1 MVTDRVKDPMRWR
14 RLMQGVH
21 KARAEGASIT
31 AQVAGRPVGIIQGI
45 AGSFNPFAIR
55 PSYIPLERLSPKE
68 RIERMRDPVLR
79 AQLLSEVPSERQL
92 ARLSQARQNMVGRWD
107 NMFVMSGATPDY
119 EPSPE
124 KSIAAIAAKCNASPQ
139 EVAYDAIEAH
149 LAGIGRS
156 PTAFCACEL
165 RPPAQFT
172 DGDFVAFNRRY
183 VERLAAWGIF
193 RGEVNP
199 VARSSVCPEIDPP
212 TTLSFYAFSYTVPSA
227 NSAARSFV
235 AAGSGEAREGG
246 ASYEER
252 IIRRGDQSPGAMRE
266 KAYFVLG
273 ALEQRMAALG
283 FGWADV
289 TATQVY
295 TIFDIHPLLA
305 NEFVRRGA
313 IPGGLTWH
321 FARPP
326 VQGLDF
332 EVDMRGVA
340 HELVI

>member
-1 MVTDRVKDPMRWR
+1 MPTVEPFPAGGYRFIAH
-14 RLMQGVH
+14 QFQYSGGVAAEPGFH
-21 KARAEGASIT
+21 IEHARFARPLPLAEG
-31 AQVAGRPVGIIQGI
+31 
-45 AGSFNPFAIR
+45 F
-55 PSYIPLERLSPKE
+55 
-68 RIERMRDPVLR
+68 
-79 AQLLSEVPSERQL
+79 
-92 ARLSQARQNMVGRWD
+92 
-107 NMFVMSGATPDY
+107 
-119 EPSPE
+119 
-124 KSIAAIAAKCNASPQ
+124 
-139 EVAYDAIEAH
+139 DAIEAH

-165 RPPAQFT
+165 RSPAQFT
-172 DGDFVAFNRRY
+172 DAGFVAFNRRY

-193 RGEVNP
+193 RDEVNP
-199 VARSSVCPEIDPP
+199 VARSNVCPEIDPP
-212 TTLSFYAFSYTVPSA
+212 TTPSFYAFSYTVPSESRVA
-227 NSAARSFV
+227 PSFV

-246 ASYEER
+246 PSYEER

-273 ALEQRMAALG
+273 AMEQRMAALG

-305 NEFVRRGA
+305 DEFVHRGA

-332 EVDMRGVA
+332 EVDVRGVA